1 MYKYGVYG
9 QIGADIIQGV
19 ERASTVAVYFGT
31 APVNLLLDYSG
42 KVNKPIRIS
51 NMNEARSLLGGQFS
65 SSDKWSKYTLCEAI
79 EAHFNN
85 RIGNVGPIYV
95 VNVLDPDTHKGEAET
110 VQLTFT
116 NKKATVTADDII
128 LSTFAIEGKTLG
140 TDYTLS
146 YNTDSGVLT
155 ITDIGTTPMT
165 SIQASYT
172 PVDFD
177 AIDETTVIGG
187 KDTSGVTTGIA
198 AIAQVYQTYNAV
210 PTYLAAPGWS
220 ETPAVYN
227 ALVDASQL
235 INDHWYAFVFADI
248 PVTADTIDEA
258 IEWKSTNGY
267 TSGASKVFWP
277 KVTDN
282 GTIYHLSTL
291 ALVEKMRVDIS
302 HNNIPFETCAN
313 KPVPASG
320 LYISAESAIVGY
332 ERPDANRLAAAGIT
346 TGIFWEGDWRVWG
359 DHTAAFVDGGD
370 YQAREIFDTNMLMLY
385 YIVNSF
391 QREWGDTIDQP
402 MTVALRD
409 TILNRE
415 QEKLDALVSVG
426 ALIGTPT
433 VEIVDGST
441 SAEGTD
447 RLLAGFEWQ
456 IATTVTPPLKSAT
469 MTVSY
474 TDAGYAVLYE
484 EEATGGEQ

>member
-9 QIGADIIQGV
+9 EIGADIINGV
-19 ERASTVAVYFGT
+19 SRASTVAVYFGT
-31 APVNLLLDYSG
+31 APVNLLQDYSG
-42 KVNKPIRIS
+42 KVNEPIRIS
-51 NMNEARSLLGGQFS
+51 NMNEARQLLGGQFS
-65 SSDKWSKYTLCEAI
+65 SSDKWTKYTLCEAI

-95 VNVLDPDTHKGEAET
+95 INVLDPATHQGEEET
-110 VQLTFT
+110 VQLTFA

-128 LSTFAIEGKTLG
+128 ISTFAIEGKVLG

-146 YNTDSGVLT
+146 YDTGKGVLT
-155 ITDIGTTPMT
+155 VTDIGTTPMT

-177 AIDETTVIGG
+177 SIDADVVIGG
-187 KDTSGVTTGIA
+187 KDTSGATTGIA
-198 AIAQVYQTYNAV
+198 ALGKVYRKYNAV
-210 PTYLAAPGWS
+210 PTYLAAPGWT

-227 ALVDASQL
+227 ALVSASQL

-258 IEWKSTNGY
+258 IEWKATNDY

-277 KVTDN
+277 KAEDN
-282 GTIYHLSTL
+282 GTVYHLSTL

-302 HNNIPFETCAN
+302 HNNVPFETCAN
-313 KPVPASG
+313 KSIPASG
-320 LYISAESAIVGY
+320 LYISAGSAVVGFD
-332 ERPDANRLAAAGIT
+332 RPDANLLAAAGIT
-346 TGIFWEGDWRVWG
+346 TGIFWEGDWRIWG
-359 DHTAAFVDGGD
+359 DHTAAFVDGGS
-370 YQAREIFDTNMLMLY
+370 YQAREIFETNMLMLY

-391 QREWGDTIDQP
+391 QRDWGSTIDQP

-415 QEKLDALVSVG
+415 QAKLDALVAVG
-426 ALIGTPT
+426 ALIGSPT
-433 VEIVDGST
+433 VEVVDGST

-474 TDAGYAVLYE
+474 TDAGYAVLYGE
-484 EEATGGEQ
+484 EGGEE

>member
-9 QIGADIIQGV
+9 EIGADIINGV
-19 ERASTVAVYFGT
+19 SRASTVAVYFGT
-31 APVNLLLDYSG
+31 APVNLLQDYSG
-42 KVNKPIRIS
+42 KVNEPIRIS
-51 NMNEARSLLGGQFS
+51 NMNEARQLLGGQFS
-65 SSDKWSKYTLCEAI
+65 SSDKWTKYTLCEAI

-95 VNVLDPDTHKGEAET
+95 INVLDPATHQGEEET
-110 VQLTFT
+110 VQLTFA

-128 LSTFAIEGKTLG
+128 ISTFAIEGKVLG

-146 YNTDSGVLT
+146 YDTGKGVLT
-155 ITDIGTTPMT
+155 VTDIGTTPMT

-177 AIDETTVIGG
+177 SIDADVVIGG
-187 KDTSGVTTGIA
+187 KDTSGATTGIA
-198 AIAQVYQTYNAV
+198 ALGKVYRKYNAV
-210 PTYLAAPGWS
+210 PTYLAAPGWT

-227 ALVDASQL
+227 ALVSASQL

-258 IEWKSTNGY
+258 IEWKATNDY

-277 KVTDN
+277 KAEDN
-282 GTIYHLSTL
+282 GTVYHLSTL

-302 HNNIPFETCAN
+302 HNNVPFETCAN
-313 KPVPASG
+313 KSIPASG
-320 LYISAESAIVGY
+320 LYISAGSAVVGFD
-332 ERPDANRLAAAGIT
+332 RPDANLLAAAGIT
-346 TGIFWEGDWRVWG
+346 TGIFWEGDWRIWG
-359 DHTAAFVDGGD
+359 DHTAAFVDGGS

-391 QREWGDTIDQP
+391 QRDWGSTIDQP

-415 QEKLDALVSVG
+415 QAKLDALVAVG
-426 ALIGTPT
+426 ALIGSPT
-433 VEIVDGST
+433 DEVVDGST

-474 TDAGYAVLYE
+474 TDAGYAVLYGE
-484 EEATGGEQ
+484 EGGEE

>member
-9 QIGADIIQGV
+9 EIGADIINGV
-19 ERASTVAVYFGT
+19 SRASTVAVYFGT
-31 APVNLLLDYSG
+31 APVNLLQDYSG
-42 KVNKPIRIS
+42 KVNEPIRIS
-51 NMNEARSLLGGQFS
+51 NMNEARQLLGGQFS
-65 SSDKWSKYTLCEAI
+65 SSDKWTKYTLCEAI

-95 VNVLDPDTHKGEAET
+95 INVLDPATHQGEEET
-110 VQLTFT
+110 VQLTFAK
-116 NKKATVTADDII
+116 KKATVTADDII
-128 LSTFAIEGKTLG
+128 ISTFAIEGKVLG

-146 YNTDSGVLT
+146 YDTGKGVLT
-155 ITDIGTTPMT
+155 VTDIGTTPMT

-177 AIDETTVIGG
+177 SIDADVVIGG
-187 KDTSGVTTGIA
+187 KDTSGATTGIA
-198 AIAQVYQTYNAV
+198 ALGKVYRKYNAV
-210 PTYLAAPGWS
+210 PTYLAAPGWT

-227 ALVDASQL
+227 ALVSASQL

-258 IEWKSTNGY
+258 IEWKATNDY

-277 KVTDN
+277 KAEDN
-282 GTIYHLSTL
+282 GTVYHLSTL

-302 HNNIPFETCAN
+302 HNNVPFETCAN
-313 KPVPASG
+313 KSIPASG
-320 LYISAESAIVGY
+320 LYISASSAVVGFD
-332 ERPDANRLAAAGIT
+332 RPDANLLAAAGIT
-346 TGIFWEGDWRVWG
+346 TGIFWEGDWRIWG
-359 DHTAAFVDGGD
+359 DHTAAFVDGGS

-391 QREWGDTIDQP
+391 QRDWGSTIDQP

-415 QEKLDALVSVG
+415 QAKLDALVAVG
-426 ALIGTPT
+426 ALIGSPT
-433 VEIVDGST
+433 VEVVDGST

-447 RLLAGFEWQ
+447 QLLAGFEWQ

-474 TDAGYAVLYE
+474 TDAGYAVLYGE
-484 EEATGGEQ
+484 EGGEE

>member
-9 QIGADIIQGV
+9 EIGADIINGV
-19 ERASTVAVYFGT
+19 SRASTVAVYFGT
-31 APVNLLLDYSG
+31 APVNLLQDYSG
-42 KVNKPIRIS
+42 KVNEPIRIS
-51 NMNEARSLLGGQFS
+51 NMNEARQLLGGQFS
-65 SSDKWSKYTLCEAI
+65 SSDKWTKYTLCEAI

-95 VNVLDPDTHKGEAET
+95 INVLDPATHQGEEET
-110 VQLTFT
+110 VQLTFA

-128 LSTFAIEGKTLG
+128 ISTFAIEGKVLG

-146 YNTDSGVLT
+146 YDTGKGVLT
-155 ITDIGTTPMT
+155 VTDIGTTPMT

-177 AIDETTVIGG
+177 SIDADVVIGG
-187 KDTSGVTTGIA
+187 KDTSGATTGIA
-198 AIAQVYQTYNAV
+198 ALGKVYRKYNAL
-210 PTYLAAPGWS
+210 PTYLAAPGWT

-227 ALVDASQL
+227 ALVSASQL

-258 IEWKSTNGY
+258 IEWKATNDY

-277 KVTDN
+277 KAEDN
-282 GTIYHLSTL
+282 GTVYHLSTL

-302 HNNIPFETCAN
+302 HNNVPFETCAN
-313 KPVPASG
+313 KSIPASG
-320 LYISAESAIVGY
+320 LYISAGSAVVGFD
-332 ERPDANRLAAAGIT
+332 RPDANLLAAAGIT
-346 TGIFWEGDWRVWG
+346 TGIFWEGDWRIWG
-359 DHTAAFVDGGD
+359 DHTAAFVDGGS

-391 QREWGDTIDQP
+391 QRDWGSTIDQP

-415 QEKLDALVSVG
+415 QAKLDALVAVG
-426 ALIGTPT
+426 ALIGSPT
-433 VEIVDGST
+433 VEVVDGST

-474 TDAGYAVLYE
+474 TDAGYAVLYGE
-484 EEATGGEQ
+484 EGGEE

>member
-9 QIGADIIQGV
+9 EIGADIINGV
-19 ERASTVAVYFGT
+19 SRASTVAVYFGT
-31 APVNLLLDYSG
+31 APVNLLQDYSG
-42 KVNKPIRIS
+42 KVNEPIRIS
-51 NMNEARSLLGGQFS
+51 NMNEARQLLGGQFS
-65 SSDKWSKYTLCEAI
+65 SSDKWTKYTLCEAI

-95 VNVLDPDTHKGEAET
+95 INVLDPATHQGEEET
-110 VQLTFT
+110 VQLTFA

-128 LSTFAIEGKTLG
+128 ISTFAIEGKVLG

-146 YNTDSGVLT
+146 YDTGKGVLT
-155 ITDIGTTPMT
+155 VTDIGTTPMT

-177 AIDETTVIGG
+177 SIDADVVIGG
-187 KDTSGVTTGIA
+187 KDTSGATTGIA
-198 AIAQVYQTYNAV
+198 ALGKVYRKYNAV
-210 PTYLAAPGWS
+210 PTYLAAPGWT

-227 ALVDASQL
+227 ALVSVSQL

-258 IEWKSTNGY
+258 IEWKATNDY

-277 KVTDN
+277 KAEDN
-282 GTIYHLSTL
+282 GTVYHLSTL

-302 HNNIPFETCAN
+302 HNNVPFETCAN
-313 KPVPASG
+313 KSIPASG
-320 LYISAESAIVGY
+320 LYISAGSAVVGFD
-332 ERPDANRLAAAGIT
+332 RPDANLLAAAGIT
-346 TGIFWEGDWRVWG
+346 TGIFWEGDWRIWG
-359 DHTAAFVDGGD
+359 DHTAAFVDGGS

-391 QREWGDTIDQP
+391 QRDWGSTIDQP

-415 QEKLDALVSVG
+415 QAKLDALVAVG
-426 ALIGTPT
+426 ALIGSPT
-433 VEIVDGST
+433 VEVVDGST

-474 TDAGYAVLYE
+474 TDAGYAVLYGE
-484 EEATGGEQ
+484 EGGEE

>member
-9 QIGADIIQGV
+9 EIGADIINGV
-19 ERASTVAVYFGT
+19 SRASTVAVYFGT
-31 APVNLLLDYSG
+31 APVNLLQDYSG
-42 KVNKPIRIS
+42 KVNEPIRIS
-51 NMNEARSLLGGQFS
+51 NMNEARQLLGGQFS
-65 SSDKWSKYTLCEAI
+65 SSDKWTKYTLCEAI

-95 VNVLDPDTHKGEAET
+95 INVLDPATHQGEEET
-110 VQLTFT
+110 VQLTFA

-128 LSTFAIEGKTLG
+128 ISTFAIEGKVLG

-146 YNTDSGVLT
+146 YDTGKGVLT
-155 ITDIGTTPMT
+155 VTDIGTTPMT

-177 AIDETTVIGG
+177 SIDADVVIGG
-187 KDTSGVTTGIA
+187 KDTSGATTGIA
-198 AIAQVYQTYNAV
+198 ALGKVYRKYNAV
-210 PTYLAAPGWS
+210 PTYLAAPGWT

-227 ALVDASQL
+227 ALVSASQL

-258 IEWKSTNGY
+258 IEWKATNDY

-277 KVTDN
+277 KAEDN
-282 GTIYHLSTL
+282 GTVYHLSTL

-302 HNNIPFETCAN
+302 HNNVPFETCAN
-313 KPVPASG
+313 KSIPASG
-320 LYISAESAIVGY
+320 LYISAGSAVVGFD
-332 ERPDANRLAAAGIT
+332 RPDANLLAVAGIT
-346 TGIFWEGDWRVWG
+346 TGIFWEGDWRIWG
-359 DHTAAFVDGGD
+359 DHTAAFVDGGS

-391 QREWGDTIDQP
+391 QRDWGSTIDQP

-415 QEKLDALVSVG
+415 QAKLDALVAVG
-426 ALIGTPT
+426 ALIGSPT
-433 VEIVDGST
+433 VEVVDGST

-474 TDAGYAVLYE
+474 TDAGYAVLYGE
-484 EEATGGEQ
+484 EGGEE

>member
-9 QIGADIIQGV
+9 EIGADIINGV
-19 ERASTVAVYFGT
+19 SRASTVAVYFGT

-42 KVNKPIRIS
+42 KVNEPIRIS
-51 NMNEARSLLGGQFS
+51 NMNEARQLLGGQFS
-65 SSDKWSKYTLCEAI
+65 SSDKWAKYTLCEAV

-95 VNVLDPDTHKGEAET
+95 INVLDPATHRGEEET
-110 VQLTFT
+110 VQLTFA
-116 NKKATVTADDII
+116 NKKAAVTADDII
-128 LSTFAIEGKTLG
+128 ISTFAIEGKVLG

-146 YNTDSGVLT
+146 YDTGKGVLT
-155 ITDIGTTPMT
+155 VTDIGTTPMT
-165 SIQASYT
+165 TIQASYT

-177 AIDETTVIGG
+177 SIDEDVVIGG
-187 KDTSGVTTGIA
+187 KDTSGATTGIA
-198 AIAQVYQTYNAV
+198 ALGKVYRKYNAV
-210 PTYLAAPGWS
+210 PTYLAAPGWT

-227 ALVDASQL
+227 ALVSASQL

-248 PVTADTIDEA
+248 PVTEDTIDEA
-258 IEWKSTNGY
+258 IEWKATNDY

-277 KVTDN
+277 KAEDN
-282 GTIYHLSTL
+282 GTVYHLSTL

-302 HNNIPFETCAN
+302 HNNVPFETCAN
-313 KPVPASG
+313 KSIPASG
-320 LYISAESAIVGY
+320 LYISAGSAVVGFD
-332 ERPDANRLAAAGIT
+332 RPDANLLAAAGIT
-346 TGIFWEGDWRVWG
+346 TGIYWEGDWRIWG
-359 DHTAAFVDGGD
+359 DHTAAFVDGGN

-391 QREWGDTIDQP
+391 QRDWGATIDQP

-415 QEKLDALVSVG
+415 QAKLDALVAVG
-426 ALIGTPT
+426 ALIGSPT
-433 VEIVDGST
+433 VEVVEGST

-447 RLLAGFEWQ
+447 QLLVGFEWQ

-474 TDAGYAVLYE
+474 TDAGYAVLYGE
-484 EEATGGEQ
+484 EGGEE

>member
-9 QIGADIIQGV
+9 EIGADIINGV
-19 ERASTVAVYFGT
+19 SRASTVAVYFGT
-31 APVNLLLDYSG
+31 APVNLLQDYSG
-42 KVNKPIRIS
+42 KINEPIRIS
-51 NMNEARSLLGGQFS
+51 NMNEARQLLGGQFS
-65 SSDKWSKYTLCEAI
+65 SSDKWTKYTLCEAI

-95 VNVLDPDTHKGEAET
+95 INVLDPATHQGEEET
-110 VQLTFT
+110 VQLTFA

-128 LSTFAIEGKTLG
+128 ISTFAIEGKVLG

-146 YNTDSGVLT
+146 YDTGKGVLT
-155 ITDIGTTPMT
+155 VTDIGTTPMT

-177 AIDETTVIGG
+177 SIDADVVIGG
-187 KDTSGVTTGIA
+187 KDTSGATTGIA
-198 AIAQVYQTYNAV
+198 ALGKVYRKYNAV
-210 PTYLAAPGWS
+210 PTYLAAPGWT

-227 ALVDASQL
+227 ALVSASQL

-258 IEWKSTNGY
+258 IEWKATNDY

-277 KVTDN
+277 KAEDN
-282 GTIYHLSTL
+282 GTVYHLSTL

-302 HNNIPFETCAN
+302 HNNVPFETCAN
-313 KPVPASG
+313 KSIPASG
-320 LYISAESAIVGY
+320 LYISAGSEVVGFD
-332 ERPDANRLAAAGIT
+332 RPDANLLAAAGIT
-346 TGIFWEGDWRVWG
+346 TGIFWEGDWRIWG
-359 DHTAAFVDGGD
+359 DHTAAFVDGGS

-391 QREWGDTIDQP
+391 QRDWGSTIDQP

-415 QEKLDALVSVG
+415 QAKLDALVAVG
-426 ALIGTPT
+426 ALIGSPT
-433 VEIVDGST
+433 VEVVDGST

-474 TDAGYAVLYE
+474 TDAGYAVLYGE
-484 EEATGGEQ
+484 EGGEE

>member
-9 QIGADIIQGV
+9 EIGADIINGV
-19 ERASTVAVYFGT
+19 SRASTVAVYFGT
-31 APVNLLLDYSG
+31 APVNLLQDYSG
-42 KVNKPIRIS
+42 KVNEPIRIS
-51 NMNEARSLLGGQFS
+51 NMNEARQLLGGQFS
-65 SSDKWSKYTLCEAI
+65 SSDKWTKYTLCEAI

-95 VNVLDPDTHKGEAET
+95 INVLDPATHQGEEET
-110 VQLTFT
+110 VQLMFA

-128 LSTFAIEGKTLG
+128 ISTFAIEGKVLG

-146 YNTDSGVLT
+146 YDTGKGVLT
-155 ITDIGTTPMT
+155 VTDIGTTPMT

-177 AIDETTVIGG
+177 SIDADVVIGG
-187 KDTSGVTTGIA
+187 KDTSGATTGIA
-198 AIAQVYQTYNAV
+198 ALGKVYRKYNAV
-210 PTYLAAPGWS
+210 PTYLAAPGWT

-227 ALVDASQL
+227 ALVSASQL

-258 IEWKSTNGY
+258 IEWKATNDY

-277 KVTDN
+277 KAEDN
-282 GTIYHLSTL
+282 GTVYHLSTL

-302 HNNIPFETCAN
+302 HNNVPFETCAN
-313 KPVPASG
+313 KSIPASG
-320 LYISAESAIVGY
+320 LYISAGSAVVGFD
-332 ERPDANRLAAAGIT
+332 RPDANLLAAAGIT
-346 TGIFWEGDWRVWG
+346 TGIFWEGDWRIWG
-359 DHTAAFVDGGD
+359 DHTAAFVDGGS

-391 QREWGDTIDQP
+391 QRDWGATIDQP

-415 QEKLDALVSVG
+415 QAKLDALVAVG
-426 ALIGTPT
+426 ALIGSPT
-433 VEIVDGST
+433 VEVVEGST

-447 RLLAGFEWQ
+447 QLLAGFEWQ

-474 TDAGYAVLYE
+474 TDAGYAVLYGE
-484 EEATGGEQ
+484 EGGEE

>member
-9 QIGADIIQGV
+9 EIGADIINGV
-19 ERASTVAVYFGT
+19 SRASTVAVYFGT
-31 APVNLLLDYSG
+31 APVNLLQDYSG
-42 KVNKPIRIS
+42 KVNEPIRIS
-51 NMNEARSLLGGQFS
+51 NMNEARQLLGGQFS
-65 SSDKWSKYTLCEAI
+65 SSDKWTKYTLCEAI

-95 VNVLDPDTHKGEAET
+95 INVLDPATHQGEEET
-110 VQLTFT
+110 VQLTFA

-128 LSTFAIEGKTLG
+128 ISTFAIEGKVLG

-146 YNTDSGVLT
+146 YDTGKGVLT
-155 ITDIGTTPMT
+155 VTDIGTTPMT

-177 AIDETTVIGG
+177 SIDADVVIGG
-187 KDTSGVTTGIA
+187 KDTSGATTGIA
-198 AIAQVYQTYNAV
+198 ALGKVYRKYNAV
-210 PTYLAAPGWS
+210 PTYLAAPGWT

-227 ALVDASQL
+227 ALVSASQL

-258 IEWKSTNGY
+258 IEWKATNDY

-277 KVTDN
+277 KAEDN
-282 GTIYHLSTL
+282 GTVYHLSTL

-302 HNNIPFETCAN
+302 HNNVPFETCAN
-313 KPVPASG
+313 KSIPASG
-320 LYISAESAIVGY
+320 LYISAGSAVVGFD
-332 ERPDANRLAAAGIT
+332 RPDANLLAAAGIT
-346 TGIFWEGDWRVWG
+346 TGIFWEGDWRIWG
-359 DHTAAFVDGGD
+359 DHTAAFVDGGS

-385 YIVNSF
+385 YIVNRF
-391 QREWGDTIDQP
+391 QRDWGSTIDQP

-415 QEKLDALVSVG
+415 QAKLDALVAVG
-426 ALIGTPT
+426 ALIGSPT
-433 VEIVDGST
+433 VEVVDGST

-474 TDAGYAVLYE
+474 TDAGYAVLYGE
-484 EEATGGEQ
+484 EGGEE

>member
-9 QIGADIIQGV
+9 EIGADIINGV
-19 ERASTVAVYFGT
+19 SRALTVAVYFGT
-31 APVNLLLDYSG
+31 APVNLLQDYSG
-42 KVNKPIRIS
+42 KVNEPIRIS
-51 NMNEARSLLGGQFS
+51 NMNEARQLLGGQFS
-65 SSDKWSKYTLCEAI
+65 SSDKWTKYTLCEAI

-95 VNVLDPDTHKGEAET
+95 INVLDPATHRGEEET
-110 VQLTFT
+110 VQLTFA

-128 LSTFAIEGKTLG
+128 ISTFAIEGKVLG

-146 YNTDSGVLT
+146 YDTGKGVLT
-155 ITDIGTTPMT
+155 VTDIGTTPMT
-165 SIQASYT
+165 TIQASYT

-177 AIDETTVIGG
+177 SIDEDVVIGG
-187 KDTSGVTTGIA
+187 KDTSGATTGIA
-198 AIAQVYQTYNAV
+198 ALGKVYRKYSAV
-210 PTYLAAPGWS
+210 PTYLAAPGWT

-227 ALVDASQL
+227 ALVSASQL

-258 IEWKSTNGY
+258 IEWKATNDY

-277 KVTDN
+277 KAEDN
-282 GTIYHLSTL
+282 GTVYHLSTL

-302 HNNIPFETCAN
+302 HNNVPFETCAN
-313 KPVPASG
+313 KSIPASG
-320 LYISAESAIVGY
+320 LYISAGSAVVGFD
-332 ERPDANRLAAAGIT
+332 RPDANLLSAAGIT
-346 TGIFWEGDWRVWG
+346 TGIYWEGDWRIWG

-391 QREWGDTIDQP
+391 QRDWGATIDQP

-415 QEKLDALVSVG
+415 QAKLDALVAVG
-426 ALIGTPT
+426 ALIGSPT
-433 VEIVDGST
+433 VEVVEGST

-447 RLLAGFEWQ
+447 QLLAGFEWQ

-474 TDAGYAVLYE
+474 TDAGYAVLYGE
-484 EEATGGEQ
+484 EGGEE

>member
-9 QIGADIIQGV
+9 EIGADIINGV
-19 ERASTVAVYFGT
+19 SRASTVAVYFGT
-31 APVNLLLDYSG
+31 APVNLLQDYSG
-42 KVNKPIRIS
+42 KVNEPIRIS
-51 NMNEARSLLGGQFS
+51 NMNEARQLLGGQFS
-65 SSDKWSKYTLCEAI
+65 SSDKWAKYTLCEAI

-95 VNVLDPDTHKGEAET
+95 INVLDPATHQDTEET
-110 VQLTFT
+110 VQLTFA

-128 LSTFAIEGKTLG
+128 ISTFAIEGKVLG

-146 YNTDSGVLT
+146 YDTGKGVLT
-155 ITDIGTTPMT
+155 VTDIGATPMT

-177 AIDETTVIGG
+177 SIDADVVIGG
-187 KDTSGVTTGIA
+187 KDASGATTGIA
-198 AIAQVYQTYNAV
+198 ALGKVYRKYNAV
-210 PTYLAAPGWS
+210 PTYLAAPGWT

-227 ALVDASQL
+227 ALVSASQL

-258 IEWKSTNGY
+258 IEWKATNDY

-277 KVTDN
+277 KAEDN
-282 GTIYHLSTL
+282 GTVYHLSTL

-302 HNNIPFETCAN
+302 HNNVPFETCAN
-313 KPVPASG
+313 KSIPASG
-320 LYISAESAIVGY
+320 LYISASSAVVGFD
-332 ERPDANRLAAAGIT
+332 RPDANLLAAAGIT
-346 TGIFWEGDWRVWG
+346 TGIFWEGDWRIWG
-359 DHTAAFVDGGD
+359 DHTAAFVDGGS

-391 QREWGDTIDQP
+391 QRDWGSTIDQP

-415 QEKLDALVSVG
+415 QAKLDALVAVG
-426 ALIGTPT
+426 ALIGSPT
-433 VEIVDGST
+433 VEVVEGST

-447 RLLAGFEWQ
+447 QLLAGFEWQ

-469 MTVSY
+469 MTVNY
-474 TDAGYAVLYE
+474 TDAGYAVLYGE
-484 EEATGGEQ
+484 EGGEE

>member
-9 QIGADIIQGV
+9 EIGADIINGV
-19 ERASTVAVYFGT
+19 SRASTVAVYFGT
-31 APVNLLLDYSG
+31 APVNLLQDYSG
-42 KVNKPIRIS
+42 KVNEPIRIS
-51 NMNEARSLLGGQFS
+51 NMNEARQLLGGQFS
-65 SSDKWSKYTLCEAI
+65 SSDKWAKYTLCEAI

-95 VNVLDPDTHKGEAET
+95 INVLDPATHQDTEET
-110 VQLTFT
+110 VRLTFA
-116 NKKATVTADDII
+116 NKKATVTTDDII
-128 LSTFAIEGKTLG
+128 ISTFAIEGKVLG

-146 YNTDSGVLT
+146 YDTGKGVLT
-155 ITDIGTTPMT
+155 VTDIGATPMT

-177 AIDETTVIGG
+177 SIDADVVIGG
-187 KDTSGVTTGIA
+187 KDTSGATTGIA
-198 AIAQVYQTYNAV
+198 ALGKVYRKYNAV
-210 PTYLAAPGWS
+210 PTYLAAPGWT

-227 ALVDASQL
+227 ALVSASQL

-258 IEWKSTNGY
+258 IEWKATNDY

-277 KVTDN
+277 KAEDN
-282 GTIYHLSTL
+282 GTVYHLSTL

-302 HNNIPFETCAN
+302 HNNVPFETCAN
-313 KPVPASG
+313 KSIPASG
-320 LYISAESAIVGY
+320 LYISAGSAVVGFD
-332 ERPDANRLAAAGIT
+332 RPDANLLAAAGIT
-346 TGIFWEGDWRVWG
+346 TGIFWEGDWRIWG
-359 DHTAAFVDGGD
+359 DHTAAFVDGGS

-391 QREWGDTIDQP
+391 QRDWGSTIDQP

-415 QEKLDALVSVG
+415 QAKLDALVAVG
-426 ALIGTPT
+426 ALIGSPT
-433 VEIVDGST
+433 VEVVDGST

-474 TDAGYAVLYE
+474 TDAGYAVLYGE
-484 EEATGGEQ
+484 EGGEE

>member
-9 QIGADIIQGV
+9 EIGADIINGV
-19 ERASTVAVYFGT
+19 SRASTVAVYFGT
-31 APVNLLLDYSG
+31 APVNLLQDYSG
-42 KVNKPIRIS
+42 KVNEPIRIS
-51 NMNEARSLLGGQFS
+51 NMNEARQLLGGQFS
-65 SSDKWSKYTLCEAI
+65 SSDKWAKYTLCEAI

-95 VNVLDPDTHKGEAET
+95 INVLDPATHQDTEET
-110 VQLTFT
+110 VQLTFA
-116 NKKATVTADDII
+116 NKKATVTTDDII
-128 LSTFAIEGKTLG
+128 ISTFAIEGKVLG

-146 YNTDSGVLT
+146 YDTGKGVLT
-155 ITDIGTTPMT
+155 VTDIGATPMT

-177 AIDETTVIGG
+177 SIDADVVIGG
-187 KDTSGVTTGIA
+187 KDTSGATTGIA
-198 AIAQVYQTYNAV
+198 ALGKVYRKYNAV
-210 PTYLAAPGWS
+210 PTYLAAPGWT

-227 ALVDASQL
+227 ALVSASQL

-258 IEWKSTNGY
+258 IEWKATNDY

-277 KVTDN
+277 KAEDN
-282 GTIYHLSTL
+282 GTVYHLSTL

-302 HNNIPFETCAN
+302 HNNVPFETCAN
-313 KPVPASG
+313 KSIPASG
-320 LYISAESAIVGY
+320 LYISASSAVVGFD
-332 ERPDANRLAAAGIT
+332 RPDANLLAAAGIT
-346 TGIFWEGDWRVWG
+346 TGIFWEGDWRIWG

-370 YQAREIFDTNMLMLY
+370 YQAREIFDVSVLMLY

-391 QREWGDTIDQP
+391 QRDWGATIDQP

-415 QEKLDALVSVG
+415 QAKLDALVAVG

-433 VEIVDGST
+433 VEVVEGST

-474 TDAGYAVLYE
+474 TDAGYAVLYGE
-484 EEATGGEQ
+484 EGGEE

>member
-9 QIGADIIQGV
+9 EIGADIINGV
-19 ERASTVAVYFGT
+19 SRASTVAVYFGT
-31 APVNLLLDYSG
+31 APVNLLQDYSG
-42 KVNKPIRIS
+42 KVNEPIRIS
-51 NMNEARSLLGGQFS
+51 NMNEARQLLGGQFS
-65 SSDKWSKYTLCEAI
+65 SSDKWAKYTLCEAI

-95 VNVLDPDTHKGEAET
+95 INVLDPATHQDTEET
-110 VQLTFT
+110 VQLTFA
-116 NKKATVTADDII
+116 NKKATVTTDDII
-128 LSTFAIEGKTLG
+128 ISTFAIEGKVLG

-146 YNTDSGVLT
+146 YDTGKGVLT
-155 ITDIGTTPMT
+155 VTDIGTTPMT

-177 AIDETTVIGG
+177 SIDADVVIGG
-187 KDTSGVTTGIA
+187 KDTSGATTGIA
-198 AIAQVYQTYNAV
+198 ALGKVYRKYNAV
-210 PTYLAAPGWS
+210 PTYLAAPGWT

-227 ALVDASQL
+227 ALVSASQL

-258 IEWKSTNGY
+258 IEWKATNDY

-277 KVTDN
+277 KAEDN
-282 GTIYHLSTL
+282 GTVYHLSTL

-302 HNNIPFETCAN
+302 HNNVPFETCAN
-313 KPVPASG
+313 KSIPASG
-320 LYISAESAIVGY
+320 LYISASSAVVGFD
-332 ERPDANRLAAAGIT
+332 RPDANLLAAAGIT
-346 TGIFWEGDWRVWG
+346 TGIFWEGDWRIWG
-359 DHTAAFVDGGD
+359 DHTAAFVDGGS

-391 QREWGDTIDQP
+391 QRDWGATIDQP

-409 TILNRE
+409 TILNHE
-415 QEKLDALVSVG
+415 QAKLDALVAVG
-426 ALIGTPT
+426 ALVGSPT
-433 VEIVDGST
+433 VEVVDGST

-474 TDAGYAVLYE
+474 TDAGYAVLYGE
-484 EEATGGEQ
+484 EGGEE

>member
-9 QIGADIIQGV
+9 EIGADIVNGV
-19 ERASTVAVYFGT
+19 SRASTVAVYFGT
-31 APVNLLLDYSG
+31 APVNLLQDYSG
-42 KVNKPIRIS
+42 KVNEPIRIS
-51 NMNEARSLLGGQFS
+51 NMNEARQLLGGQFS
-65 SSDKWSKYTLCEAI
+65 SSDKWAKYTLCEAI

-95 VNVLDPDTHKGEAET
+95 INVLDPATHQDTEET
-110 VQLTFT
+110 VQLTFA

-128 LSTFAIEGKTLG
+128 ISTFAIEGKVLG

-146 YNTDSGVLT
+146 YDTGKGVLT
-155 ITDIGTTPMT
+155 VTDIGTTPMT

-177 AIDETTVIGG
+177 SIDADVVIGG
-187 KDTSGVTTGIA
+187 KDTSGATTGIA
-198 AIAQVYQTYNAV
+198 ALGKVYRKYNAV
-210 PTYLAAPGWS
+210 PTYLAAPSWT

-227 ALVDASQL
+227 ALVSASQL

-258 IEWKSTNGY
+258 IEWKATNDY

-277 KVTDN
+277 KAEDN
-282 GTIYHLSTL
+282 GTVYHLSTL

-302 HNNIPFETCAN
+302 HNNVPFETCAN
-313 KPVPASG
+313 KSIPASG
-320 LYISAESAIVGY
+320 LYISAGSAVVGFD
-332 ERPDANRLAAAGIT
+332 RPDANLLAAAGIT
-346 TGIFWEGDWRVWG
+346 TGIFWEGDWRIWG
-359 DHTAAFVDGGD
+359 DHTAAFVDGGS

-391 QREWGDTIDQP
+391 QRDWGSTIDQP

-415 QEKLDALVSVG
+415 QAKLDALVAVG
-426 ALIGTPT
+426 ALIGSPT
-433 VEIVDGST
+433 VEVVDGST

-474 TDAGYAVLYE
+474 TDAGYAVLYGE
-484 EEATGGEQ
+484 EGGEE

>member
-9 QIGADIIQGV
+9 EIGADIINGV
-19 ERASTVAVYFGT
+19 SRASTVAVYFGT
-31 APVNLLLDYSG
+31 APVNLLQDYSG
-42 KVNKPIRIS
+42 KINEPIRIS
-51 NMNEARSLLGGQFS
+51 NMNEARQLLGGQFS
-65 SSDKWSKYTLCEAI
+65 SSDKWTKYTLCEAI

-95 VNVLDPDTHKGEAET
+95 INVLDPATHQGEEET
-110 VQLTFT
+110 VQLTFA

-128 LSTFAIEGKTLG
+128 ISTFAIEGKVLG

-146 YNTDSGVLT
+146 YDTGKGVLT
-155 ITDIGTTPMT
+155 VTDIGTTPMT

-177 AIDETTVIGG
+177 SIDADVVIGG
-187 KDTSGVTTGIA
+187 KDTSGATTGIA
-198 AIAQVYQTYNAV
+198 ALGKVYRKYNAV
-210 PTYLAAPGWS
+210 PTYLAAPGWT

-227 ALVDASQL
+227 ALVSASQL

-258 IEWKSTNGY
+258 IEWKATNDY

-277 KVTDN
+277 KAEDN
-282 GTIYHLSTL
+282 GTVYHLSTL

-302 HNNIPFETCAN
+302 HNNVPFETCAN
-313 KPVPASG
+313 KSIPASG
-320 LYISAESAIVGY
+320 LYISAGSAVVGFD
-332 ERPDANRLAAAGIT
+332 RPDANLLAAAGIT
-346 TGIFWEGDWRVWG
+346 TGIFWEGDWRIWG
-359 DHTAAFVDGGD
+359 DHTAAFVDGGS

-426 ALIGTPT
+426 ALIGSPT

-474 TDAGYAVLYE
+474 TDAGYAVLYD